1 MLFALNR
8 SYANSVS
15 HLEYSVM
22 GEGGKVDGG
31 LAAYYST
38 KIDQLELQLH
48 DKMQDLKRL
57 EAQRNDLN
65 SRGEC
70 LLVCA

>member
-1 MLFALNR
+1 
-8 SYANSVS
+8 
-15 HLEYSVM
+15 M